1 MYVPDSNVLNHG
13 DNIVIFCNLT
23 ERGNEYSTLLKRI
36 SWYKDGRLLESV
48 RHPDPDA
55 KDPLDFLGPRN
66 LTNVGVQDGG
76 KYTCRLVVMLR
87 LIKEYIVED
96 TTVIKSKYNTQL
108 C

>member
-23 ERGNEYSTLLKRI
+23 ERGNEYSTPLKRI

-55 KDPLDFLGPRN
+55 KDPLDFLGPLN

-76 KYTCRLVVMLR
+76 KYTCRLVVKLR
-87 LIKEYIVED
+87 HIKEYIVED